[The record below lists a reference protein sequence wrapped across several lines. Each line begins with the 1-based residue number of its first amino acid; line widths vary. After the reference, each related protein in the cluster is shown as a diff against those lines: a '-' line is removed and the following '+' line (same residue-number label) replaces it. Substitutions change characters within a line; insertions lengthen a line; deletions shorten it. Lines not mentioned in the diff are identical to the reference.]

1 MALAK
6 TFYLLKDAETRT
18 GELYAMIGLSV
29 SVTRPDLAE
38 LFADLAEEEHVHAK
52 QVELMRAIFLQCQD
66 AFLEAPEAEK
76 AISEFVENLG
86 MLRTYFNQ
94 HHAQLQPAD
103 LLNLALDIE
112 RNLVESHQTFFFQVS
127 DAQVK
132 KLFASLNQGNSA
144 HIRRLETFPP
154 G

>member
-1 MALAK
+1 MSLAK

-38 LFADLAEEEHVHAK
+38 LFADLAEEETLHAR
-52 QVELMRAIFLQCQD
+52 QVELMRTIFLQCQD

-76 AISEFVENLG
+76 AINEFVQNLD
-86 MLRTYFNQ
+86 MIRNYFNQ

-127 DAQVK
+127 DPQVK

-154 G
+154 N